1 MKLSEKKLP
10 LYVLAVLF
18 LLPGIRTSLAVQLEI
33 LPEVLYPLFQL
44 VMIAA
49 PIVIWW
55 GRGLSRREA
64 FGLAG
69 AKRTSGLPGLIIGA
83 IMAGG
88 IITGYYAV
96 LVPIIDP
103 AAILAKVQ
111 SLGLLKWYWLM
122 AVVMS
127 LWNSLYEEYYWRAF
141 LVSELGRWTTSTM
154 AICVVTGSL
163 FGLHH
168 LSVLSQLFEMPLAV
182 VFTFGTVAAGAVWAW
197 MRRRGYSIWDCYISH
212 ILADLAIFWIGYDLI
227 HKAL

>member
-1 MKLSEKKLP
+1 MKLVEKKLP

-18 LLPGIRTSLAVQLEI
+18 LLPAIRTSLAVQLEI

-44 VMIAA
+44 TMIAI
-49 PIVIWW
+49 PILIWH
-55 GRGLSRREA
+55 GRGLSRMEA
-64 FGLAG
+64 FDLAG
-69 AKRTSGLPGLIIGA
+69 VKRTSGLPGLIIGA

-88 IITGYYAV
+88 ILAGYYTV
-96 LVPIIDP
+96 LAPMLDP
-103 AAILAKVQ
+103 APILAKVQ

-141 LVSELGRWTTSTM
+141 LVSELGKWTTSTL
-154 AICVVTGSL
+154 AICVITGSL

-168 LSVLSQLFEMPLAV
+168 LSVLSQIFDMPLAV
-182 VFTFGTVAAGAVWAW
+182 MFTFGTVAAGAVWAW

-212 ILADLAIFWIGYDLI
+212 ILADLAIFLIGYDLI
-227 HKAL
+227 QKAS